1 MTKTKKH
8 ESTVMS
14 LSSDDS
20 HHARESLFSH
30 FISYPAVPEETERSL
45 GLFIRG
51 SLLARFLAVD
61 ELYRK
66 IIDFPGSILDIG
78 TWRGQTAV
86 LCENFR
92 AIYEPLNLYRRIV
105 CFDTFEGYKGFGEK
119 DRSTELHKNGTYNV
133 GGENYAALL
142 REILQLHEQNNA
154 MGHNHGKHK
163 VICGDCRKSIPLF
176 FQDKPEEFVSLA
188 FFDLNSFE
196 PTKEAFNEVQSR
208 LVPGG
213 ILAFWQ
219 LSRGSAISAEGKFY
233 TEEILNN
240 YKHSI
245 RRTKSYPSL
254 CYLIKE

>member
-1 MTKTKKH
+1 MTNTH
-8 ESTVMS
+8 ESSIITSSTDQS
-14 LSSDDS
+14 LK
-20 HHARESLFSH
+20 ARTDLWSKLK
-30 FISYPAVPEETERSL
+30 SYPATPEESERSL
-45 GLFIRG
+45 GMFVRG
-51 SLLARFLAVD
+51 SLLARIVAIQEIYLNIVN
-61 ELYRK
+61 L
-66 IIDFPGSILDIG
+66 PGSILDIG

-86 LCENFR
+86 LCENLR

-119 DRSTELHKNGTYNV
+119 DRSTELHKDGTYNV

-176 FQDKPEEFVSLA
+176 FQENPEEFVSLA